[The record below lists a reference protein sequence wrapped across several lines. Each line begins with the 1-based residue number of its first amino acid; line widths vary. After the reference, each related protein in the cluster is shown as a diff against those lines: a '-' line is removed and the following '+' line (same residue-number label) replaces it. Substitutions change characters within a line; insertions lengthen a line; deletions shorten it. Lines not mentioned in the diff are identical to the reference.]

1 MAAAVQRGVA
11 FLEAAVGADGAW
23 RGRRY
28 RNLQLTGPSVEE
40 QPPFIAALGV
50 LALAQAPGA
59 DRLRATGRTWLAGR
73 MEYPGVWRYWPTLPP
88 DCDDTAVCSLAVGPH
103 PWILFGGNAERMLA
117 LRDAAGRFPTW
128 MVPRRN
134 TASWFRNDYDA
145 VVNANVLAY
154 LGDHPDTAGAQRW
167 VEGLIEQETVG
178 GAVLVHYA
186 DAMDLYAA
194 AARASVLAPP
204 VLARI
209 RPLLVS
215 RIEERLAGAAD
226 VLRTAQGL
234 TALALLDAGADLQ
247 RAVGATE
254 RLVDAQRA
262 DGGWGECLAWKDE
275 RTPGFPVGFASEALT
290 GACCIEALVRWG
302 NPRVG

>member
-1 MAAAVQRGVA
+1 MAKSVQRGVA
-11 FLEAAVGADGAW
+11 FLEGAVGADGAW
-23 RGRRY
+23 PGRRY

-50 LALAQAPGA
+50 LALAEAPGA

-73 MEYPGVWRYWPTLPP
+73 MEYPGVWRYWRTLPP

-103 PWILFGGNAERMLA
+103 PWILFGGNVERMLA
-117 LRDAAGRFPTW
+117 LRDEAGRFPTW

-134 TASWFRNDYDA
+134 TSSWFRNDYDA

-154 LGDHPDTAGAQRW
+154 VGDHPDTRGAQRW

-178 GAVLVHYA
+178 AEAALVHYA
-186 DAMDLYAA
+186 DPMDLYAA
-194 AARASVLAPP
+194 AARASALARP

-209 RPLLVS
+209 SPALVS

-234 TALALLDAGADLQ
+234 TALALLDAGEDLQ
-247 RAVGATE
+247 QAAGATE

-290 GACCIEALVRWG
+290 AASCIEALVRWG
-302 NPRVG
+302 TRVG